1 MCEQCLA
8 PEPINRRRV
17 LSMAA
22 LGLGAL
28 AMRGCPPPAPA
39 RVAVAP
45 GLEIAPRSSWA
56 GSSRPPLA
64 TFPDEDARFLL
75 VHHTA
80 TTNNYA
86 VDAVAA
92 RIRSSY
98 DFHTSSAKG
107 WADVCYH
114 FMVDRYGGVW
124 EARAGSLARAVVADA
139 TGGNQGFSQLVCL
152 IGDFT
157 SVLPTPAA
165 LASLRR
171 VLAWLAHRSG
181 IATTP
186 GSTVRFVSRGSNRW
200 PAGATV
206 NTPTI
211 TGHRTMSYTGCPG
224 DRFFPQVRDALTA
237 EVAAVRQQMFPT

>member
-1 MCEQCLA
+1 V
-8 PEPINRRRV
+8 P
-17 LSMAA
+17 
-22 LGLGAL
+22 
-28 AMRGCPPPAPA
+28 
-39 RVAVAP
+39 VAP

-64 TFPDEDARFLL
+64 FIPDEDARFLL

-86 VDAVAA
+86 VESVAE

-98 DFHTSSAKG
+98 DYHTSSAKR
-107 WADVCYH
+107 WPDVCYH
-114 FMVDRYGGVW
+114 LMVDRFGGVW
-124 EARAGSLARAVVADA
+124 EARAGSLDRPVVGDA

-165 LASLRR
+165 VASLRR
-171 VLAWLAHRSG
+171 VLAWLAQRSN

-186 GSTVRFVSRGSNRW
+186 GSTIRFVSRGSNRW

-206 NTPTI
+206 DTPTI
-211 TGHRTMSYTGCPG
+211 TGHRTMSLTGCPG
-224 DRFFPQVRDALTA
+224 DRFFPHVRDHLTA
-237 EVAAVRQQMFPT
+237 EVAVVRQQMFPT